1 MAGKWSLKPDKDMA
15 GYLTTR
21 DTGENKTTIT
31 ETEESSGRNNWTP
44 RPSRDIMKYLD
55 KGMMEGLYKS
65 VNDDYEK
72 TRLELDKKAK
82 DKALAGIENVAAAV
96 LSPAAVFVGIALLVN
111 PYSPSD
117 WRGYGLEKFTRD
129 VKPFF
134 EAFYR
139 APLDIG
145 DSIKT
150 ATYDKLKELSKRNR
164 KLSELRDMER
174 DILKEDG
181 GEAI

>member
-1 MAGKWSLKPDKDMA
+1 MMGKWSLKPDKDMA
-15 GYLTTR
+15 GYLTAGGA
-21 DTGENKTTIT
+21 GENKTTVGV
-31 ETEESSGRNNWTP
+31 EESHDRNNWTP
-44 RPSRDIMKYLD
+44 RPSKDVMKYLD
-55 KGMMEGLYKS
+55 KGMIEGLYKS

-72 TRLELDKKAK
+72 TRLELNKKAK
-82 DKALAGIENVAAAV
+82 DKALTGIENAAAAV
-96 LSPAAVFVGIALLVN
+96 LSPAAVFVGIALLMN
-111 PYSPSD
+111 PFAPSD

-181 GEAI
+181 EGAI